1 MHFRFSQKFLKLVF
15 FPIPKSEYPNMLL
28 FFAGKTCKLFIRWR
42 CHTQTKTPLELMQ
55 VNKGTS
61 EMYYEMKIKRQF

>member
-1 MHFRFSQKFLKLVF
+1 
-15 FPIPKSEYPNMLL
+15 MLL